1 MTGASAAS
9 AAPEGQGVRLG
20 VVMLCH
26 DQVPIATRMAR
37 TWAEGGAAVAIHV
50 DAKVAPV
57 ALATMMT
64 DLRGYE
70 RVFHT
75 PRHSCEWG
83 AFSLVRATLDA
94 ASVLLAE
101 CPDLTHVMTVS
112 GSCLPLRPVADL
124 MAFLA
129 QHPTRDFIESV
140 TAEDVGWTVGG
151 LNEERFTLRF
161 PFAYRRQRKLF
172 DRYVDF
178 QRRWKL
184 RRRIPDGLVPHLGSQ
199 WWCLTRSTLQSVLT
213 DPRRPEFDRYFSRV
227 WIPDESYFQTL
238 ARRHSMRIE
247 SRSLTLSKFDD
258 QGKPYVFYDDHRQM
272 LEQSRCFVARKIWP
286 DAAALYAHFPRPVQ
300 DAPSAAEPQPE
311 RLDRVIG
318 QAVARRRL
326 GRPGLYMQSRFP
338 RKDCENGKT
347 SASYMVLQGFSDLF
361 PDFEAWL
368 AERVDADVHGHL
380 MAQHGAEFA
389 GRGPIGPGG
398 LSTSAQLRDMD
409 VRGFVANLI
418 RISDRTQVMQYSPR
432 DQQHLNWFMATDP
445 NAQIHVI
452 TGAWAVP
459 LLHSGMP
466 FDDIRRVAAILQR
479 TELQQIDILNSV
491 WLKAR
496 TRIWQLADFCARPA
510 DALRPVLRDLG
521 TDPDLVAN
529 LPEMRGIAG
538 LGRFLQRLRNAGLR
552 PQLMGDF
559 PVVAASPP
567 QGSD

>member
-1 MTGASAAS
+1 MIPAA
-9 AAPEGQGVRLG
+9 AVPARPTDAVRLG

-26 DQVPIATRMAR
+26 DQIPIATRMAKV
-37 TWAEGGAAVAIHV
+37 WSDGGTAVAIHV
-50 DAKVAPV
+50 DAKVAPSV
-57 ALATMMT
+57 VATMAT
-64 DLRGYE
+64 DLQDCARL
-70 RVFHT
+70 FMS
-75 PRHSCEWG
+75 PRHACEWG
-83 AFSLVRATLDA
+83 TFSLVRATLDA
-94 ASVLLAE
+94 AALILAE
-101 CPDLTHVMTVS
+101 CPELTHVMTVS

-124 MAFLA
+124 TAFLA

-161 PFAYRRQRKLF
+161 PFAYRKRRKLF

-178 QRRWKL
+178 QRRWRLK
-184 RRRIPDGLVPHLGSQ
+184 RRIPDGLVPHLGSQ
-199 WWCLTRSTLQSVLT
+199 WWCLTRATLEAILT
-213 DPRRPEFDRYFSRV
+213 DPRRAEFDRYFNRV

-238 ARRHSMRIE
+238 ARRHSLRIE

-258 QGKPYVFYDDHRQM
+258 QGKPYIFYDDHRQM
-272 LEQSRCFVARKIWP
+272 LEESRCFVARKIWP
-286 DAAALYAHFPRPVQ
+286 DATALYAHFPRPVQ
-300 DAPSAAEPQPE
+300 GGPSAVEPQPE
-311 RLDRVIG
+311 RLDRVVSL
-318 QAVARRRL
+318 AVARRRL

-347 SASYMVLQGFSDLF
+347 SAGYVVLQGFSDLF
-361 PDFEAWL
+361 PEFESWL

-389 GRGPIGPGG
+389 GRAPIGPGG
-398 LSTSAQLRDMD
+398 LSCSAQLRDMD
-409 VRGFVANLI
+409 MRGFIANLI
-418 RISDRTQVMQYSPR
+418 RMSVRTQVMQYSPR
-432 DQQHLNWFMATDP
+432 DQQSLNWFMATDP

-479 TELQQIDILNSV
+479 TELHQIDILNSV

-496 TRIWQLADFCARPA
+496 TRIWHLADFCARPA

-521 TDPDLVAN
+521 SDPELTAN
-529 LPEMRGIAG
+529 LPEMREIAG
-538 LGRFLQRLRNAGLR
+538 MGRFLQRLRNAGLR

-559 PVVAASPP
+559 PVSDTLSP

>member
-1 MTGASAAS
+1 MAFDRDQFLAWLDQ
-9 AAPEGQGVRLG
+9 QGIVHKT
-20 VVMLCH
+20 VEH
-26 DQVPIATRMAR
+26 
-37 TWAEGGAAVAIHV
+37 AAVFRVEEGLELKAGMPGAHTKNLFLKDKKGRLWLISARQ
-50 DAKVAPV
+50 D
-57 ALATMMT
+57 TMI
-64 DLRGYE
+64 DL
-70 RVFHT
+70 
-75 PRHSCEWG
+75 
-83 AFSLVRATLDA
+83 
-94 ASVLLAE
+94 
-101 CPDLTHVMTVS
+101 
-112 GSCLPLRPVADL
+112 
-124 MAFLA
+124 
-129 QHPTRDFIESV
+129 
-140 TAEDVGWTVGG
+140 
-151 LNEERFTLRF
+151 
-161 PFAYRRQRKLF
+161 K
-172 DRYVDF
+172 
-178 QRRWKL
+178 
-184 RRRIPDGLVPHLGSQ
+184 
-199 WWCLTRSTLQSVLT
+199 
-213 DPRRPEFDRYFSRV
+213 
-227 WIPDESYFQTL
+227 
-238 ARRHSMRIE
+238 
-247 SRSLTLSKFDD
+247 
-258 QGKPYVFYDDHRQM
+258 
-272 LEQSRCFVARKIWP
+272 
-286 DAAALYAHFPRPVQ
+286 
-300 DAPSAAEPQPE
+300 